1 MQDNDSL
8 HHAILQLLLLP
19 RRVLCRVACQR
30 GAARALRRSLFRY
43 SSVQQTVPVGTDPH
57 PLDQEQHSDT
67 RTLRAR
73 AISKASTLMKA
84 GHKIRAVRTLLQDA
98 LLLNVTDEV
107 VSQLIELHPA
117 STAALPIP
125 DNEWTSL
132 YLKEQYSQ
140 RFYDKGA
147 APGPSG
153 WTGAMIIPLLENVV
167 CRKALAIVFTQ
178 IINGSIPNGMLNQ
191 TLRAARLIPLS
202 KPTPGVRPIAVGE
215 IFMRVAASIVLR
227 NIPLRSV
234 FPSIQFGLGRSAGVE
249 SAVLTAQAL
258 LDKHLTDESVVLIST
273 DIKNAFNSLSRT
285 KMFDAVESCPLV
297 HSLRRIVHW
306 THNGASPLLV
316 YKETDVGRARAVT
329 ILSREGV
336 QQGHPLGSLCFDL
349 AIIQYM

>member
-1 MQDNDSL
+1 MAKPTEPPTTTQNTEHISEQTHLPPEHEQLPYLWTSIPHTAEREWVIVCSRVCQQICDAEDNDSL

-30 GAARALRRSLFRY
+30 GAARAPRSLFRY
-43 SSVQQTVPVGTDPH
+43 SSVQQAVPVGTDPH

-107 VSQLIELHPA
+107 VSQLNELHPA

-202 KPTPGVRPIAVGE
+202 KPTPGVRPIAVSE
-215 IFMRVAASIVLR
+215 TFMRVAASTVLR
-227 NIPLRSV
+227 SSP
-234 FPSIQFGLGRSAGVE
+234 
-249 SAVLTAQAL
+249 
-258 LDKHLTDESVVLIST
+258 
-273 DIKNAFNSLSRT
+273 
-285 KMFDAVESCPLV
+285 FD
-297 HSLRRIVHW
+297 
-306 THNGASPLLV
+306 
-316 YKETDVGRARAVT
+316 
-329 ILSREGV
+329 
-336 QQGHPLGSLCFDL
+336 LCFHL
-349 AIIQYM
+349 YSLGWEGQRELRVLC